1 MDLDCDGTRQ
11 AMEVSCFF
19 AVHKLLV
26 QRLLKYATQMTD
38 HWCKAFKKLKVILCV
53 LHVVYFL

>member
-1 MDLDCDGTRQ
+1 MDLDCTQQ

-38 HWCKAFKKLKVILCV
+38 HWCKTFKKLKVILCV